1 MVKLRIKNLIKI
13 YDNKKVLDSI
23 TFSVEDGEFLSI
35 LGSSGC
41 GKTTLL
47 KIIIGIEKPT
57 SGKITKNRKNIT
69 NSDPSKR
76 GMGIVFQDYAL
87 FPNMTV
93 LENVMYALKLKLKDK
108 NKAKEESLK
117 MLEMVK
123 MTEHSKKYP
132 HELSGGQKQ
141 RVAIARTLAL
151 KPDVV
156 LFDEPMSALDAD
168 NRLVLRKELKSIQ
181 NQLKTTMIYIT
192 HDQEEAFSLSDRVMV
207 LNNGKIQQID
217 TPQEIFNH
225 PKNEYVKKFVTD
237 HLIEKVKSIEKCTG
251 ELSYHE
257 KK

>member
-1 MVKLRIKNLIKI
+1 MVKLRIKNLVKI